1 MVVTFIAFYTDTS
14 HYQFEIWMPENWT
27 LVDVWKKAVE
37 QAISERPFRECLT
50 KVCIVKSRI
59 ASGD

>member
-14 HYQFEIWMPENWT
+14 HYQFDVWVPENWT
-27 LVDVWKKAVE
+27 LIKTWEKALE
-37 QAISERPFRECLT
+37 IAMSERPFKECLI

-59 ASGD
+59 ASGN